1 MNAMIFFIVIVI
13 ASIFWITV
21 ILILRYRFL
30 KRLRDK
36 DRGIIQQMH
45 EYERLHKNMEYI
57 SAEKRV
63 LGQLLE
69 QKTRI
74 KSFRIIEVEKDE

>member
-36 DRGIIQQMH
+36 DRGIIRQMH
-45 EYERLHKNMEYI
+45 ENERLHKNMEYI

-63 LGQLLE
+63 LGELLE